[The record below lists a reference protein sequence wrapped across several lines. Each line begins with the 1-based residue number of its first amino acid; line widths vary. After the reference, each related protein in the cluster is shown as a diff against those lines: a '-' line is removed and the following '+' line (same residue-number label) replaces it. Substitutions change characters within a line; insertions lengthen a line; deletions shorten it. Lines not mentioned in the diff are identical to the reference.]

1 MKWFNFFVASTLLVI
16 LSACGDSEKASP
28 DAKNNNTACPQCHME
43 VDASN
48 KYSSKI
54 EVQNDKYIFDDIGC
68 MILFA
73 QNKGIDFSIDRA
85 SVFTKDTEKFI
96 PIYKAKYKMHEKT
109 PMSYG
114 FVAYELKDDTMIVFD
129 ELRLKMLR
137 GEHMANP
144 KIRKKVL
151 GV

>member
-1 MKWFNFFVASTLLVI
+1 MKWFSFFALWILIVI
-16 LSACGDSEKASP
+16 FAACSDAKKASP
-28 DAKNNNTACPQCHME
+28 SDAKSHVTCPQCHMP
-43 VDASN
+43 VGMSN

-54 EVQNDKYIFDDIGC
+54 ESNNEKYIFDDIGC
-68 MILFA
+68 MVLFA
-73 QNKGIDFSIDRA
+73 QNKGLDFSIYRA
-85 SVFTKDTEKFI
+85 SVFTKDTQKFI
-96 PIYKAKYKMHEKT
+96 PIYKARYKMNEKT

-114 FVAYELKDDTMIVFD
+114 FVAYELKDDEMIVFD